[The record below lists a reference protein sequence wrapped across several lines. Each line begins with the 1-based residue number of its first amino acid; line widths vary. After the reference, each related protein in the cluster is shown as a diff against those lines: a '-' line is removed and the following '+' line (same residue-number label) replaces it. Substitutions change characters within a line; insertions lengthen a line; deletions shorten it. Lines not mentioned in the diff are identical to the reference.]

1 MSEERNIVRA
11 AGRIGF
17 FTLLSRMT
25 GLIRDMIIG
34 GLFGAGLMT
43 DAFFVA
49 FRIPNLFRRLV
60 AEGATNAA
68 IIPVV
73 TDYLVNRSQTETQ
86 EMIQA
91 LIGMASGILL
101 VLMAVG
107 IAFAAPVVRLFA
119 PGFDTHTLAL
129 AVGLTQVTF
138 LYLFCIGL
146 VALATGVLNAQRHF
160 VAPAFAPVLLNMAI
174 IGCALGLSG
183 FLDQP
188 IFSLAYGVAL
198 GGVCQ
203 LVWQIPTLL
212 RLGISIRPRW
222 QPRHPAIQRIGI
234 LLLPVVFGTATYQLS
249 LLVNTILASLLSG
262 GSVSALWYASRL
274 FEFPQGLIVSAL
286 TSGTLPSL
294 STQAQQHDHAGVND
308 SLGFA
313 LRVMNIVVLPATAG
327 LFVLAVPMTAT
338 LFFRGAFGADQVLTT
353 AHVLQGFA
361 VGLWAVAVSRLLT
374 ACLYALGDTR
384 TPVYTGLVS
393 FFVNICLCLILMGAI
408 TVSAE
413 ASGPARVLASLSLVL
428 AYSDLGAVGLAL
440 AASLSTMVNMI
451 LLGLVLSSR
460 LAAFPWSAWRTSLGW
475 SLLASIAM
483 AGPVWWIA
491 QQINWLDPALSIVT
505 RIGVL
510 LLAILVGIVSY
521 GLIIWQGD
529 KPEFQAL
536 TNLLPERLLRRLPQ
550 LF

>member
-1 MSEERNIVRA
+1 VSEERNIVRA
-11 AGRIGF
+11 AGQVGF

-25 GLIRDMIIG
+25 GLIRDIIIG
-34 GLFGAGLMT
+34 SLFGAGLAT

-73 TDYLVNRSQTETQ
+73 TDYLVNRPEAETQ
-86 EMIQA
+86 DMIQA
-91 LIGMASGILL
+91 LTGMASGILL
-101 VLMAVG
+101 VLMATG
-107 IAFAAPVVRLFA
+107 IACAAPLVRLFA
-119 PGFDTHTLAL
+119 PGFDAHTLAL
-129 AVGLTQVTF
+129 TVGLTQITF

-160 VAPAFAPVLLNMAI
+160 FAPAFAPVLLNIAI

-203 LVWQIPTLL
+203 LVWQVPTLL
-212 RLGISIRPRW
+212 RLGIPIRPRW
-222 QPRHPAIQRIGI
+222 QPRHPAVRRIGI

-249 LLVNTILASLLSG
+249 LLVNTILASLLSV

-274 FEFPQGLIVSAL
+274 FEFPQGIIVSAL
-286 TSGTLPSL
+286 TSGALPSL
-294 STQAQQHDHAGVND
+294 STQAQQQNYAGVSD
-308 SLGFA
+308 SLSFA

-338 LFFRGAFGADQVLTT
+338 LFFRGAFGADQVLNT
-353 AHVLQGFA
+353 AHVLQGLA
-361 VGLWAVAVSRLLT
+361 IGLWALAVSRLLT

-384 TPVYTGLVS
+384 TPVAIGLVS
-393 FFVNICLCLILMGAI
+393 FFVNVCFSLILMGRI
-408 TVSAE
+408 TVSAD
-413 ASGPARVLASLSLVL
+413 ASGLAHLLASLSLVL
-428 AYSDLGAVGLAL
+428 ASYDLGAVGLAL
-440 AASLSTMVNMI
+440 AASLGTTVNML
-451 LLGLVLSSR
+451 LLGVVLSHRVS
-460 LAAFPWSAWRTSLGW
+460 AFPWTAWRTSLGW

-491 QQINWLDPALSIVT
+491 QQVNWLDPALSIVT

-510 LLAILVGIVSY
+510 LLSILVGIISY
-521 GLIIWQGD
+521 GLIIWRGD
-529 KPEFQAL
+529 KPELQAL
-536 TNLLPERLLRRLPQ
+536 IDLLPQRLLRRLPQ